1 MRFIVV
7 KRSALWTF
15 RCLEQS
21 CKDIA
26 DLRVIWDR
34 RRGQDRRSDGEDVAT
49 ERRAEDRRRAAPLSW
64 TAAGHLLATPP
75 SDGSSPE
82 QDRLVG
88 AEAPQYREKL
98 NA

>member
-1 MRFIVV
+1 MRLIIV
-7 KRSALWTF
+7 KRSALWTY

-34 RRGQDRRSDGEDVAT
+34 RRGQDRRSDPGT
-49 ERRAEDRRRAAPLSW
+49 EPADRRVEDRRRPVPHSW
-64 TAAGHLLATPP
+64 TAAGHLLAT
-75 SDGSSPE
+75 SPE
-82 QDRLVG
+82 ETRAAVPTPRSYEG
-88 AEAPQYREKL
+88 KI

>member
-1 MRFIVV
+1 MRLIIV
-7 KRSALWTF
+7 KRSALWTY

-34 RRGQDRRSDGEDVAT
+34 RRGQDRRSDPGT
-49 ERRAEDRRRAAPLSW
+49 EPADRRVEDRRRPVPHSW

-75 SDGSSPE
+75 DDTPVAVSAP
-82 QDRLVG
+82 RLY
-88 AEAPQYREKL
+88 EEKL